1 MIMKCA
7 ASIVLKSAM
16 LICLLSI
23 SLTTPAQVPDS
34 SADST
39 TQQQDKTVEQILREM
54 EQERQ
59 AAPGPSF
66 PDSIISPPT
75 PAQQKLFDDSTMAVY
90 QDAMYAYYEYRVS
103 GFEHR
108 KEVFAWQLFSSKLIF
123 WSVLLLVLSG
133 ISFSGIQFYKS
144 IRNQQADGET
154 ATEDSVTEF
163 EASARGIKV
172 TSPVL
177 GVIILVI
184 SLAFFYL
191 YLVYVHPIREIF

>member
-1 MIMKCA
+1 MIVVRRA
-7 ASIVLKSAM
+7 ILFILTSAM
-16 LICLLSI
+16 LIGLL
-23 SLTTPAQVPDS
+23 TVPAPAQATTDS
-34 SADST
+34 VTDT
-39 TQQQDKTVEQILREM
+39 ITQQDKTVEEILREM

-59 AAPGPSF
+59 ARPGPTF
-66 PDSIISPPT
+66 PDSIIVPPT
-75 PAQQKLFDDSTMAVY
+75 SAQQQLLDDSTMAMY
-90 QDAMYAYYEYRVS
+90 KDAMYAYYEYRVS

-144 IRNQQADGET
+144 IRNQQASGE
-154 ATEDSVTEF
+154 AAIESSVTEF

-177 GVIILVI
+177 GVIVLVI

-191 YLVYVHPIREIF
+191 YLVYVHPIEEIF